1 LMSALPPPPRGVGG
15 GGGGGGM
22 NTIAFKTGLL
32 VGRLIM
38 DYQMNCGD

>member
-1 LMSALPPPPRGVGG
+1 MHYTPPRLLMRHGR
-15 GGGGGGM
+15 GM
-22 NTIAFKTGLL
+22 NTIDFKTGLL